1 MNITKSTLG
10 TLAFNG
16 RETTYF
22 DDTLKGFGV
31 RVGKSGQ
38 SRQARM
44 GRQPVCRMFGGRA
57 VRRWFGT
64 QSDRRQSRRAGGI
77 GKSVPSPRQ
86 IVFFQRNQSKRR

>member
-31 RVGKSGQ
+31 RVGKTSA
-38 SRQARM
+38 SY
-44 GRQPVCRMFGGRA
+44 
-57 VRRWFGT
+57 
-64 QSDRRQSRRAGGI
+64 
-77 GKSVPSPRQ
+77 
-86 IVFFQRNQSKRR
+86 IVTATLTASKRS